1 METNT
6 LKLVEDD
13 KVMIAILNALSDT
26 DINIVSADDN
36 KVVVK
41 AGCLPVT
48 ISWEMCSCH
57 GGRMWFNQD
66 KTNIHIELSSGEY
79 DYDHGIDTPEK
90 ELAHYIDKMMV
101 DTIKSFEKY
110 VYVVD
115 TTGKYG
121 NKDRFDR
128 AYFNNID
135 SASRYVFDEDGHDL
149 NNQFDTV
156 IHQYPNPDMQLKV
169 EYMGENN
176 GALLYRGTNFKRDK
190 DSDTFL
196 EDYSYDIK
204 FWMYRKNVKR
214 QHD

>member
-41 AGCLPVT
+41 AGCLPVS

-66 KTNIHIELSSGEY
+66 ETHIHIELSSSGY
-79 DYDHGIDTPEK
+79 DYDHGIDSPEK

-101 DTIKSFEKY
+101 NTIKSFEKY

-115 TTGKYG
+115 VIGNYG
-121 NKDRFDR
+121 RKDNFNR
-128 AYFNNID
+128 AYFNSID
-135 SASRYVFDEDGHDL
+135 SASRYVFDENGHDL
-149 NNQFDTV
+149 NNQFATV

-169 EYMGENN
+169 EYMGEDN
-176 GALLYRGTNFKRDK
+176 GALLYRGTSLERDK
-190 DSDTFL
+190 NSGIFL

-214 QHD
+214 

>member
-1 METNT
+1 MESNT

-41 AGCLPVT
+41 AGCLPVS

-57 GGRMWFNQD
+57 GGRMWFNQSE
-66 KTNIHIELSSGEY
+66 TRAHIELSSSEY
-79 DYDHGIDTPEK
+79 DYDHGIDSPEK

-101 DTIKSFEKY
+101 NTIKSFEKY

-115 TTGKYG
+115 VIGNYG
-121 NKDRFDR
+121 RKDNFERV
-128 AYFNNID
+128 YFNNID
-135 SASRYVFDEDGHDL
+135 SASRYVFEEDGHDL
-149 NNQFDTV
+149 NNQFEPV
-156 IHQYPNPDMQLKV
+156 IHKYPNPDITLKV
-169 EYMGENN
+169 DYMGDDD
-176 GALLYRGTNFKRDK
+176 GILLYRKTKLQRDK
-190 DSDTFL
+190 NSGIFL

-214 QHD
+214 

>member
-1 METNT
+1 MESNT
-6 LKLVEDD
+6 LQLIKDD
-13 KVMIAILNALSDT
+13 KAMIAILNALSDT
-26 DINIVSADDN
+26 DINIMSADDN

-66 KTNIHIELSSGEY
+66 ETHIHIELSSGEY
-79 DYDHGIDTPEK
+79 DYAHGIDSPEN

-115 TTGKYG
+115 VIGNYG
-121 NKDRFDR
+121 RKDNFERV
-128 AYFNNID
+128 YFNNID

-149 NNQFDTV
+149 NNQFATV
-156 IHQYPNPDMQLKV
+156 IHQYPNPDMRLKV
-169 EYMGENN
+169 EYMGEDN
-176 GALLYRGTNFKRDK
+176 GALLYRGTQLHRDK
-190 DSDTFL
+190 NSDTFI

-214 QHD
+214 

>member
-1 METNT
+1 MESNT

-41 AGCLPVT
+41 AGCLPVS

-57 GGRMWFNQD
+57 GGRMWFNQSE
-66 KTNIHIELSSGEY
+66 TRVHIELSSSEY

-90 ELAHYIDKMMV
+90 ELAHYIDKMMA

-115 TTGKYG
+115 VTGKYG
-121 NKDRFDR
+121 IKDRFNR

-135 SASRYVFDEDGHDL
+135 EASRYVFDEDGHDL
-149 NNQFDTV
+149 NNQFATV

-169 EYMGENN
+169 EYMGEDN
-176 GALLYRGTNFKRDK
+176 GALLYRGTSLKRNK

-214 QHD
+214 

>member
-1 METNT
+1 MESNT
-6 LKLVEDD
+6 LKLVEND
-13 KVMIAILNALSDT
+13 KVMLAILNVISDY
-26 DINIVSADDN
+26 DIEIVSADNN
-36 KVVVK
+36 KIVVK
-41 AGCLPVT
+41 AGCLPVS
-48 ISWEMCSCH
+48 ISWETCSCH
-57 GGRMWFNQD
+57 GGRMWFNQSE
-66 KTNIHIELSSGEY
+66 TRVHIELSSGEY

-115 TTGKYG
+115 VTGKYG
-121 NKDRFDR
+121 VKDRFNR

-135 SASRYVFDEDGHDL
+135 AASRYVFDEDGHDL
-149 NNQFDTV
+149 NNQFATV

-169 EYMGENN
+169 EYMGEDN
-176 GALLYRGTNFKRDK
+176 GALLYRGTSLERDK
-190 DSDTFL
+190 NSGIFL

-214 QHD
+214 

>member
-1 METNT
+1 MESNT

-13 KVMIAILNALSDT
+13 KVMIAILNVLSDT
-26 DINIVSADDN
+26 DINIMSADDN

-66 KTNIHIELSSGEY
+66 ETHIHIELSSSEY
-79 DYDHGIDTPEK
+79 DYDHGIDSPEK

-101 DTIKSFEKY
+101 NTIKSFEKY

-115 TTGKYG
+115 FVGRYG
-121 NKDRFDR
+121 DKDRFER
-128 AYFNNID
+128 VYFNSID
-135 SASRYVFDEDGHDL
+135 SASRYVFEEEGHDL
-149 NNQFDTV
+149 NNQFEPV
-156 IHQYPNPDMQLKV
+156 IHKYPNLDMQFKI
-169 EYMGENN
+169 EYMGEVN
-176 GALLYRGTNFKRDK
+176 GILLYRGTKLRRDK
-190 DSDTFL
+190 NSDIFI

-214 QHD
+214 

>member
-1 METNT
+1 MESNT

-13 KVMIAILNALSDT
+13 KVMIAILNVLSDT
-26 DINIVSADDN
+26 DINIMSADDN

-66 KTNIHIELSSGEY
+66 ETHIHIELSSSEY
-79 DYDHGIDTPEK
+79 DYDHGIDSPEK

-101 DTIKSFEKY
+101 NTIKSFEKY

-115 TTGKYG
+115 VTGNYG
-121 NKDRFDR
+121 VKDRFNR
-128 AYFNNID
+128 EYFNNID
-135 SASRYVFDEDGHDL
+135 AASRYVFEEDGHDL
-149 NNQFDTV
+149 NSQFDTV

-176 GALLYRGTNFKRDK
+176 GALLYRGTKLNRDK
-190 DSDTFL
+190 YSDTFI
-196 EDYSYDIK
+196 ENYSYDIK
-204 FWMYRKNVKR
+204 FWVYRKNVKR
-214 QHD
+214 

>member
-57 GGRMWFNQD
+57 GGRMWFNQSE
-66 KTNIHIELSSGEY
+66 THVHIELSSSEY
-79 DYDHGIDTPEK
+79 DYDHGIDSPEK

-115 TTGKYG
+115 TTEKCGV
-121 NKDRFDR
+121 KDRFDR
-128 AYFNNID
+128 AYFNNIEA
-135 SASRYVFDEDGHDL
+135 ASQYVFEEDGHDL

-156 IHQYPNPDMQLKV
+156 IHQYPNRNMQLKV
-169 EYMGENN
+169 EYMGEDK
-176 GALLYRGTNFKRDK
+176 GALLYRKTKLWRDK
-190 DSDTFL
+190 NSDTFI
-196 EDYSYDIK
+196 ENYSYDVK

-214 QHD
+214 

>member
-6 LKLVEDD
+6 LKLVEDY
-13 KVMIAILNALSDT
+13 KVMLAILNVLSDT
-26 DINIVSADDN
+26 DIKIMSADDS

-48 ISWEMCSCH
+48 ISWEMCMCH
-57 GGRMWFNQD
+57 GGRMWFNQSE
-66 KTNIHIELSSGEY
+66 THIHIELSSSEY
-79 DYDHGIDTPEK
+79 DYAHGIDSPEK

-101 DTIKSFEKY
+101 NTIKSFEKY

-115 TTGKYG
+115 VIGNYG
-121 NKDRFDR
+121 RKDNFNR

-135 SASRYVFDEDGHDL
+135 SASRYVFEEDGHDL
-149 NNQFDTV
+149 NNQFATV
-156 IHQYPNPDMQLKV
+156 IHKYPNPDMQLKV
-169 EYMGENN
+169 EYMGEDN
-176 GALLYRGTNFKRDK
+176 GALIYRGAKLNRDK

-196 EDYSYDIK
+196 ENYSYDIK

-214 QHD
+214 

>member
-1 METNT
+1 MANTESNT

-66 KTNIHIELSSGEY
+66 KTRIDIELSSGEY
-79 DYDHGIDTPEK
+79 DYDHGIDSPEK

-101 DTIKSFEKY
+101 NTIKSFEKY

-115 TTGKYG
+115 ITGNYG
-121 NKDRFDR
+121 VKDRFDR
-128 AYFNNID
+128 EYFNNID
-135 SASRYVFDEDGHDL
+135 AASRYVFEEDGHDL
-149 NNQFDTV
+149 NNQFATV

-169 EYMGENN
+169 EYMGEDN
-176 GALLYRGTNFKRDK
+176 GALLYRGTKLNRDK
-190 DSDTFL
+190 YSDTFI
-196 EDYSYDIK
+196 ENYSYDIK

-214 QHD
+214 

>member
-1 METNT
+1 MESNT

-41 AGCLPVT
+41 AGCLPVS
-48 ISWEMCSCH
+48 ISWEMCMCH

-66 KTNIHIELSSGEY
+66 ETHIHIELSSDVYHY
-79 DYDHGIDTPEK
+79 DKGIDSPKK
-90 ELAHYIDKMMV
+90 ELAYYIDEMMV
-101 DTIKSFEKY
+101 NTIKGFENY

-115 TTGKYG
+115 VIGNYG
-121 NKDRFDR
+121 RKDSFNRV
-128 AYFNNID
+128 YFNSID
-135 SASRYVFDEDGHDL
+135 SASRYVFEEDGHDL
-149 NNQFDTV
+149 NNQFEPV
-156 IHQYPNPDMQLKV
+156 IHKYPNPDIRLKV
-169 EYMGENN
+169 NYIGNDD
-176 GALLYRGTNFKRDK
+176 GTLLYRKTKLKRNK
-190 DSDTFL
+190 NSGIFL

-214 QHD
+214 

>member
-1 METNT
+1 MESNT

-41 AGCLPVT
+41 AGCLPVS

-66 KTNIHIELSSGEY
+66 ETRVHIELSSSEY
-79 DYDHGIDTPEK
+79 DYSHGIDSPEK

-101 DTIKSFEKY
+101 NTIKSFEKY

-115 TTGKYG
+115 VTGKYG
-121 NKDRFDR
+121 IKDRFNR

-135 SASRYVFDEDGHDL
+135 AASRYVFDEDGHDL
-149 NNQFDTV
+149 NNQFATV

-169 EYMGENN
+169 EYIGENN
-176 GALLYRGTNFKRDK
+176 GALLYRGTSLKRNEN
-190 DSDTFL
+190 SGIFL

-214 QHD
+214 

>member
-1 METNT
+1 MESNT

-41 AGCLPVT
+41 AGCLPVS

-57 GGRMWFNQD
+57 GGRMWFNQNE
-66 KTNIHIELSSGEY
+66 TRVHIELSSSEY
-79 DYDHGIDTPEK
+79 DYDHGIDSPEK

-101 DTIKSFEKY
+101 NTIKSFEKY

-115 TTGKYG
+115 VTGKYG
-121 NKDRFDR
+121 IKDRFNR

-135 SASRYVFDEDGHDL
+135 AASRYVFDEDGHDL
-149 NNQFDTV
+149 NNQFATV

-169 EYMGENN
+169 EYIGENN
-176 GALLYRGTNFKRDK
+176 GALLYRGTSLKRNEN
-190 DSDTFL
+190 SGIFL

-214 QHD
+214 

>member
-41 AGCLPVT
+41 AGCLPVS

-57 GGRMWFNQD
+57 GGRMWFNQSE
-66 KTNIHIELSSGEY
+66 TRVHIELSSGEY
-79 DYDHGIDTPEK
+79 DYNHGIDTPEK

-101 DTIKSFEKY
+101 DTIKSFERY
-110 VYVVD
+110 VYVIDVI
-115 TTGKYG
+115 GNYG
-121 NKDRFDR
+121 RRDNFDR
-128 AYFNNID
+128 LYFNSID
-135 SASRYVFDEDGHDL
+135 SASRYVFEEDGHDL
-149 NNQFDTV
+149 NNQFEPV
-156 IHQYPNPDMQLKV
+156 IHKYPNQDIKLKV
-169 EYMGENN
+169 DYMGDDD
-176 GALLYRGTNFKRDK
+176 GILLYRKTRLQRDK
-190 DSDTFL
+190 NSGIFL

-214 QHD
+214 

>member
-13 KVMIAILNALSDT
+13 KVMIAILNVLSDT
-26 DINIVSADDN
+26 DINIKSANDN

-41 AGCLPVT
+41 AGCLPVS

-66 KTNIHIELSSGEY
+66 KTRIDIELSSGEY
-79 DYDHGIDTPEK
+79 DYDHGIDSPEK

-101 DTIKSFEKY
+101 NTIKSFEKY

-115 TTGKYG
+115 VTGNYG
-121 NKDRFDR
+121 VKDRFDR
-128 AYFNNID
+128 EYFNNID
-135 SASRYVFDEDGHDL
+135 AASRYVFDEDGHDL
-149 NNQFDTV
+149 NNQFATV

-169 EYMGENN
+169 EYMGEDN
-176 GALLYRGTNFKRDK
+176 GALLYKGTSLKRNN

-214 QHD
+214 